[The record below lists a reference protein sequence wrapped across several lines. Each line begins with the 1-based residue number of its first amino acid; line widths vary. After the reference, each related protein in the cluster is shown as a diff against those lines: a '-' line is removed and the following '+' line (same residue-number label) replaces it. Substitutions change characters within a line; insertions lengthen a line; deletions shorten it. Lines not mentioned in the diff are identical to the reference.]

1 MERGENRQADEIEDQ
16 IAASMFTV
24 LLNLDR
30 QIRKIVAEAGLFD
43 EEDEWIED
51 NSGV

>member
-1 MERGENRQADEIEDQ
+1 LDRGEDRQADEIEDQ
-16 IAASMFTV
+16 IASSMFTA

-51 NSGV
+51 SSGV

>member
-1 MERGENRQADEIEDQ
+1 MDRGENQQADEIEDQ
-16 IAASMFTV
+16 IAASMFAV

-30 QIRKIVAEAGLFD
+30 QVRDIMAEAGISD